1 MNKKRVYIIGAGY
14 AGIKALTQLAK
25 IGNIELSLLDKN
37 SYHYL
42 QTDVYDYLAGM
53 VNLADVSVDLYTLC
67 HSFER
72 NITFLQENVLRVDF
86 EKNSI
91 ITEHT
96 RYTYDYLI
104 LSSGAQTMLLDSI
117 EGLKDNFHGIKSL
130 GNALAFKQRFEQNIF
145 NKLQS
150 EGKCSRE
157 STYSI
162 VIAGAG
168 LSGVEIAAQMA
179 DYAKEFY
186 KDAGYLCSNVDI
198 TLINSKK
205 MPLPSNSSF
214 MQKQAAKRLRQLGV
228 KIITDSHV
236 TKVEPKSVTLNH
248 TDKIDMDFLIW
259 TAGIMPSKLTNALDV
274 KKSKRGQILVDS
286 FYRLMDYSNVFAIG
300 DNAQLFNPST
310 NEMLPPTAQTAELAA
325 SYVASNINNIIAGKE
340 LVKQSIKPRGF
351 LASLGGR
358 YGAAELF
365 ESIKLSGFIAYF
377 LKKSVEKNYKNPLR
391 KKCKEGYQ
399 NIMNQK

>member
-25 IGNIELSLLDKN
+25 IDNIELSLLDKN

-198 TLINSKK
+198 MLINSKK
-205 MPLPSNSSF
+205 NAFTFQLFIHAKISS
-214 MQKQAAKRLRQLGV
+214 QK
-228 KIITDSHV
+228 TS
-236 TKVEPKSVTLNH
+236 
-248 TDKIDMDFLIW
+248 
-259 TAGIMPSKLTNALDV
+259 
-274 KKSKRGQILVDS
+274 
-286 FYRLMDYSNVFAIG
+286 AIG
-300 DNAQLFNPST
+300 CKNNHR
-310 NEMLPPTAQTAELAA
+310 LPR
-325 SYVASNINNIIAGKE
+325 N
-340 LVKQSIKPRGF
+340 
-351 LASLGGR
+351 
-358 YGAAELF
+358 
-365 ESIKLSGFIAYF
+365 
-377 LKKSVEKNYKNPLR
+377 
-391 KKCKEGYQ
+391 
-399 NIMNQK
+399 